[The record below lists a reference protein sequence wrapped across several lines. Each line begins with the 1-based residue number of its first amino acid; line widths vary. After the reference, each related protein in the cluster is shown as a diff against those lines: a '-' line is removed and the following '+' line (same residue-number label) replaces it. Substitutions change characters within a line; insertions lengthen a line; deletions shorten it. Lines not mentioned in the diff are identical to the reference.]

1 MIFIIGKKRSCFN
14 IYIFILYKVIIYDY
28 ETREYKSNT
37 EGNFFNIDTEQLIL
51 LTIIITILLT
61 LIIFTLTFI
70 IIKNKNK
77 NNTSK

>member
-1 MIFIIGKKRSCFN
+1 MSPS
-14 IYIFILYKVIIYDY
+14 LYMVRTMGTPVLETTKIIIYDY